1 MPSARHTADINAP
14 CEAVMAVI
22 VDFDAY
28 TRFLPTIED
37 CDVVRA
43 DDNEWDVRFTI
54 RVVKRLR
61 YTLRIRQISPLQV
74 RWSLLEGAFKVNEG
88 GWDLE
93 SIDGGAR
100 TRAAYFI
107 DLQVGMFVPSSIMRT
122 LVDRSLPDTIACF
135 KQEAERR
142 TATN

>member
-1 MPSARHTADINAP
+1 MPSARHTADINAS
-14 CEAVMAVI
+14 CEVVMAVI
-22 VDFDAY
+22 TDFDAY

-37 CDVVRA
+37 CDVVRTS
-43 DDNEWDVRFTI
+43 DNEWDVRFTI

-61 YTLRIRQISPLQV
+61 YTLRLRQVSPLQI
-74 RWSLLEGAFKVNEG
+74 RWHLIEGAFKVNEG

-93 SIDGGAR
+93 SIDEGTR
-100 TRAAYFI
+100 TRAVYFI

-122 LVDRSLPDTIACF
+122 LVDRSLPDTIGCF

-142 TATN
+142 AATS